1 MPTHSRSAHT
11 TLALNR
17 TFAGKGKQSMRLDVA
32 SNLDFKDRLLKD
44 IEDIRNLFGDACEDA
59 IAKVIAYAKQKNFI

>member
-1 MPTHSRSAHT
+1 MPTHSRSAHA
-11 TLALNR
+11 TLALTR
-17 TFAGKGKQSMRLDVA
+17 TFTGKGKQSMRLDAA

>member
-1 MPTHSRSAHT
+1 
-11 TLALNR
+11 
-17 TFAGKGKQSMRLDVA
+17 MRLDA
-32 SNLDFKDRLLKD
+32 ALNLDFKDRLLKD

>member
-1 MPTHSRSAHT
+1 MTNEAH
-11 TLALNR
+11 ALTR
-17 TFAGKGKQSMRLDVA
+17 IFAGKGKQSMRLDAA